1 MTPVCQFVRNLE
13 IDKSSPQRINVGRLR
28 KLRKMFRGKCKREK
42 ALVVCWARRMW
53 ALSTEHCTLGWMRHK
68 QICNWINLIQGSAA
82 VHCRIIFHLN
92 LCSHLPSLHHL
103 ESCLLTHFIF
113 IMLWLW
119 GGADTGE
126 RGLSVQRACLC
137 EPELCC
143 VDACSCLFL
152 LQQLKLRRDEG

>member
-1 MTPVCQFVRNLE
+1 MFKSGGMTPVCQFVRNLE

-42 ALVVCWARRMW
+42 DLVVCWARRMW
-53 ALSTEHCTLGWMRHK
+53 ALHTALGWMRHK

-103 ESCLLTHFIF
+103 ESSLLTHFIF
-113 IMLWLW
+113 IMLWLR
-119 GGADTGE
+119 GGADTREDWVTRE
-126 RGLSVQRACLC
+126 RVFVSLSSAVLMLARVCFY
-137 EPELCC
+137 
-143 VDACSCLFL
+143 CSN
-152 LQQLKLRRDEG
+152 